1 MYLKILVTLVS
12 TLALF
17 VHQTNLCFSD
27 LSCLH
32 LQSLTE
38 DQMMNLLMECE
49 MALSR
54 NYDSG
59 TEGFTD
65 INPYGFTD
73 INPVGRLMSPNLSN
87 SALSELLQEAC
98 QSPTSPGTELR
109 THQEVQS

>member
-1 MYLKILVTLVS
+1 MHLKIIVTLVS

-17 VHQTNLCFSD
+17 VHQANLCFSD

-38 DQMMNLLMECE
+38 EQMMNLLMDCE

-65 INPYGFTD
+65 PNPYWA
-73 INPVGRLMSPNLSN
+73 VGQLMSPRLSN

-98 QSPTSPGTELR
+98 ESPTSPGTELR
-109 THQEVQS
+109 THQEAQS